1 MTHNFLFVYLKYT
14 ICNYTFDYS
23 FVYFI
28 VCLFPQSP
36 ASLRTKAV
44 LFTTKYILK
53 GFPGGSTVKNPLA
66 NARAVSLIPV
76 SRSSLGERNILQKPT
91 PIFLLENSMYRG
103 AWQATFCG
111 FAKEWVITQRLN
123 NNICI
128 LHSKFCPSQT
138 FQNQDIV
145 NIFI

>member
-1 MTHNFLFVYLKYT
+1 MTHNFLFIYLKYT
-14 ICNYTFDYS
+14 ICNYTFAY
-23 FVYFI
+23 FLVYFI

-36 ASLRTKAV
+36 ASLRKKAV
-44 LFTTKYILK
+44 LFTTKYILS

-66 NARAVSLIPV
+66 NAGDVSLIPV
-76 SRSSLGERNILQKPT
+76 SRSSPGEGSILQKPT
-91 PIFLLENSMYRG
+91 PIFLLENSMDRG

-111 FAKEWVITQRLN
+111 FAKEWGITQRLN
-123 NNICI
+123 NNKCI